1 MQLLI
6 LLDIFLVST
15 LMSKHVTP
23 PQPASPVL
31 NPPTSTAQTDA
42 RLSTNTS
49 SSAESESNEPSVS
62 NKQAPKS
69 PLDGTNNLTTANSA
83 ILEHSA
89 PESRDHSANSSY
101 ANSPTTTAGS
111 IYPTLS
117 MNALTEA
124 ASAGDASA
132 QFELAKRFH
141 QGIGVSVNYEEAIK
155 WYTQSAEQGHYKAQ
169 NNLADM
175 YYNGN
180 GVEKDNVQ
188 AANWLKKAANQGSAL
203 TQYNLSIMYEAGEG
217 VEQSDALAFSWCLES
232 ADQGYADA
240 QYTLGLWYREGQGV
254 NRDSS
259 LAHSWFSKAADQGHA
274 GAQYEL
280 GMFYRYGSQDAGI
293 DKDISK
299 AVDLFQKA
307 ANQGNAEA
315 QCNLGW
321 LYEQGYETYQDYDK
335 AVYLHRLAADQGNLG
350 SQESLGNMYQMGYG
364 VKQSHEDAVI
374 WFTKAAEQGSRS
386 AQESLA
392 QAYKVGQ
399 GVKKDLNRAA
409 YWQMMCNVTYDGDCI
424 EGRFLDLSL
433 STGLTEFIAQNLNER
448 QEFEKITKLS
458 FTKHSFS
465 DDEIY
470 GICRLIRT
478 NLAITSLNIRSS
490 ELISKDNLLMLTE
503 ALEDNTQLTEILF
516 NDYSGDSKIKG
527 KIAALVARNVAIAE
541 LRSYVQQ
548 HSLKLTA
555 SFALDP
561 LLIIID
567 KMIVSYLVSGNSQE
581 DTKNAIDELFA
592 SASLYNLEEN
602 LNNQM
607 KQ

>member
-1 MQLLI
+1 MSNHLTPAQP
-6 LLDIFLVST
+6 VS
-15 LMSKHVTP
+15 P
-23 PQPASPVL
+23 PL
-31 NPPTSTAQTDA
+31 NSPTSTAQTEERLTKNTSTSRSESDA
-42 RLSTNTS
+42 NEPRLS
-49 SSAESESNEPSVS
+49 
-62 NKQAPKS
+62 NKPASKS
-69 PLDGTNNLTTANSA
+69 LLDATTDLTLANSA

-101 ANSPTTTAGS
+101 ANAPTTTAGS
-111 IYPTLS
+111 IYATLS
-117 MNALTEA
+117 NTTLTEV
-124 ASAGDASA
+124 ASAGDANA
-132 QFELAKRFH
+132 QFELGKRFH
-141 QGIGVSVNYEEAIK
+141 QGIDVAVNYKESIK
-155 WYTQSAEQGHYKAQ
+155 WYTLSAEQGNHKAQ
-169 NNLADM
+169 HNLATM
-175 YYNGN
+175 YYNGK
-180 GVEKDNVQ
+180 GVEKDSVQ
-188 AANWLKKAANQGSAL
+188 AANWYKKAANQGSAL
-203 TQYNLSIMYEAGEG
+203 SQHNLSILYESGDG
-217 VEQSDALAFSWCLES
+217 VEQNDALSFSWCLES
-232 ADQGYADA
+232 ANQGYADA
-240 QYTLGLWYREGQGV
+240 QYTLGMWYREGQGV
-254 NRDSS
+254 NQDSS

-280 GMFYRYGSQDAGI
+280 GIFYRYGSIAAGI
-293 DKDISK
+293 DKNISK
-299 AVDLFQKA
+299 AIALFHEA

-321 LYEQGYETYQDYDK
+321 LYEQGNEIYQDYDK
-335 AVYLHRLAADQGNLG
+335 AVYWHCLAADQGNLG

-399 GVKKDLNRAA
+399 GVKKDLNRAV
-409 YWQMMCNVTYDGDCI
+409 YWQMMCGVDDDGDCI
-424 EGRFLDLSL
+424 EGWRLDLSL
-433 STGLTEFIAQNLNER
+433 STGLTEFIAKNLNER
-448 QEFEKITKLS
+448 QEFEKITKLN
-458 FTKHSFS
+458 FAKHSFS

-470 GICRLIRT
+470 GICKLIRT

-490 ELISKDNLLMLTE
+490 ESISKDNLLMLIE
-503 ALEDNTQLTEILF
+503 ALEDNTQLTKIVF
-516 NDYSGDSKIKG
+516 NDYSGDSKIKD
-527 KIAALVARNVAIAE
+527 KIAALLARNVAIAE
-541 LRSYVQQ
+541 LRSYVQK

-581 DTKNAIDELFA
+581 DTKKAIDELFA
-592 SASLYNLEEN
+592 SASHYNLEEN